1 MRIEYG
7 VYYRSSKPS
16 RIFSAGSQRS
26 HADSWSGGRAN
37 NQYLS
42 SYDTDSGTDAS
53 VCSKIVAVLLALLL
67 FGPWIITKLI
77 DFTSQILGNLYMYIG

>member
-7 VYYRSSKPS
+7 VYNRSSKPS

-37 NQYLS
+37 NQYFS

-53 VCSKIVAVLLALLL
+53 VCSKNRRSTAGFIAIWTVDHHEA
-67 FGPWIITKLI
+67 
-77 DFTSQILGNLYMYIG
+77 N